1 MSTVGQMN
9 LNVQGK
15 REIHPYFKKKFG
27 EEILT
32 LSNANAYSLNSLI
45 LFISDELLTQWINSS
60 REISCWYF
68 IAVLHKSVKRIDHS
82 VLMVSFAN
90 I

>member
-15 REIHPYFKKKFG
+15 REIHPYLKKKKFG

-32 LSNANAYSLNSLI
+32 LSNANTYSLNSLI
-45 LFISDELLTQWINSS
+45 LFISD
-60 REISCWYF
+60 
-68 IAVLHKSVKRIDHS
+68 
-82 VLMVSFAN
+82 
-90 I
+90 